1 LAALRR
7 TLLLVGCCALVV
19 PVGGCALGRKNV
31 VPESL
36 ATCRQLSREG
46 VSAMEAGQWQRAETL
61 LTEAVEA
68 SPSDS
73 DAHGNL
79 AEVLWQKGDHRNAVI
94 HMEAAVRL
102 NPRHATTLV
111 RDGEMLLAE
120 GDVERA
126 RQRADEA
133 LRIDPTLA
141 SAWTLRG
148 RVFRKLGDTEHALAD
163 LQQAFSL
170 ARSDTTTLIEIAQI
184 QYESGN
190 TQQSLTTLHCLL
202 DIYPPG
208 EEPQQ
213 ALLLEGMAYNSLSR
227 YQEAVES
234 LQAASTRGQPQ
245 PEILYQLARAEQMV
259 GEREAAT
266 NTLRQALA
274 LDANHEPSRVL
285 LAQIEQHEATA
296 AAGEVLRR

>member
-1 LAALRR
+1 
-7 TLLLVGCCALVV
+7 
-19 PVGGCALGRKNV
+19 
-31 VPESL
+31 
-36 ATCRQLSREG
+36 
-46 VSAMEAGQWQRAETL
+46 MEAGQWERAETL
-61 LTEAVEA
+61 LAEAVEA
-68 SPSDS
+68 SPTDS

-79 AEVLWQKGDHRNAVI
+79 AEVLWQKGDHHNAVI

-120 GDVERA
+120 GDVDRA

-133 LRIDPTLA
+133 LRLDPTLA

-148 RVFRKLGDTEHALAD
+148 RVYRKLGDTDHALAD

-170 ARSDTTTLIEIAQI
+170 ARSDTTTVLEIAQI
-184 QYESGN
+184 QYESGK

-213 ALLLEGMAYNSLSR
+213 ALWLEGLAYHSLGR
-227 YQEAVES
+227 YHEAVES
-234 LQAASTRGQPQ
+234 LQAASSRGQPQ
-245 PEILYQLARAEQMV
+245 PELLCQLARSEQMV
-259 GEREAAT
+259 GDHTGAA
-266 NTLRQALA
+266 NALRQALA

-296 AAGEVLRR
+296 SAAGEVIRR

>member
-1 LAALRR
+1 M
-7 TLLLVGCCALVV
+7 LLLVTCCTLLV

-36 ATCRQLSREG
+36 AACRQLSREG
-46 VSAMEAGQWQRAETL
+46 ISAMEAGQWERAETL

-68 SPSDS
+68 SPTDS
-73 DAHGNL
+73 DAHSNL

-111 RDGEMLLAE
+111 RNGEMHLAE
-120 GDVERA
+120 GDVDRA
-126 RQRADEA
+126 RQRADEG
-133 LRIDPTLA
+133 LRLDPTLA

-148 RVFRKLGDTEHALAD
+148 RVNRKLGDTEHALAD

-170 ARSDTTTLIEIAQI
+170 AHSDTTTLIEIAQI
-184 QYESGN
+184 QYESGK

-213 ALLLEGMAYNSLSR
+213 ALWLEGLAYNSLGR
-227 YQEAVES
+227 FHEAIES
-234 LQAASTRGQPQ
+234 LQAASSRGQPQ
-245 PEILYQLARAEQMV
+245 PELLCQLARAEQMV
-259 GEREAAT
+259 GDRTAAA

-274 LDANHEPSRVL
+274 LDVNHEPSRVL

-296 AAGEVLRR
+296 AAGEVIRR